1 MRPPPLFDA
10 FACLPQPRIAAVDYG
25 TKRVGLAL
33 ADPLRLFSRPLG
45 TYSPDVAVRELEHV
59 HAQEGLACIVVG
71 WPLQLDGQEGEAT
84 AFVQPYINRL
94 KRAFPGVEIVKWDE
108 RYTSEMAKQLLY
120 TAGVKRK
127 ARREK
132 GRIDAAAAAILL
144 QSYLDGQ

>member
-1 MRPPPLFDA
+1 MH
-10 FACLPQPRIAAVDYG
+10 QPRIAAVDYG

-45 TYSPDVAVRELEHV
+45 TYPPDAALRELQRV
-59 HAQEGLACIVVG
+59 QAQDGLACIVVG
-71 WPLQLDGQEGEAT
+71 WPLQLNGEEGEAT

-108 RYTSEMAKQLLY
+108 RFTSETAKQVLY
-120 TAGVKRK
+120 ASGRKRK

-132 GRIDAAAAAILL
+132 GRIDAAAAAVLL